1 MMANETIPVL
11 ANRRQYEKLEEH
23 VDNIIKSHGWET
35 VLQLLKHSRPQGKA
49 RDALVALLR
58 LESVGGTD
66 SDIFD
71 EAASLQGEDL
81 RQIRAESV
89 GRIMEILKEQIE
101 NKHTYFL
108 DIEAMTMTPYV
119 ILVKEVIE
127 ARKRELEQLKENP
140 TRIDVLGTFYGFQI
154 LMTDGSRPQENTSG
168 TGYYRRWR
176 RTWLDEKISDDAAE
190 AIKSIT
196 AELAQGVDLDK
207 TYRTLGGSE
216 IFKKR
221 CTTSTATLLAD
232 AVRLSLYKT
241 PGHRGAAARRLG
253 QTGDSRV
260 LVFLHHRLALEQ
272 NYKVR
277 TTIAEA
283 LGRIGHESS
292 IELLQERINVRGR
305 YMSKESEA
313 MVRGIGGIYSPQ
325 SKKTLLDLLKSQGN
339 TTRAVAIQALGGQ
352 DSADL
357 IERLTPYL
365 TDRSRPVVRA
375 GVLALAE
382 LGDEGKS
389 AIKDRADVIIK
400 RIGYDRPSKA
410 AITKM
415 LSIEGVASMKPL
427 HQYFAKRIQKLEQ
440 SFKGYQRRGTVSYS
454 WYWRRRE
461 TRARQRFEEFLRF
474 AGSHLKPP
482 FDEDLVK
489 VAEGI
494 ARTCDIPTIQE
505 LARTI
510 VMKAGWKRRLR
521 DVLFE
526 QSHLSSY
533 V

>member
-1 MMANETIPVL
+1 
-11 ANRRQYEKLEEH
+11 
-23 VDNIIKSHGWET
+23 
-35 VLQLLKHSRPQGKA
+35 
-49 RDALVALLR
+49 
-58 LESVGGTD
+58 
-66 SDIFD
+66 
-71 EAASLQGEDL
+71 
-81 RQIRAESV
+81 
-89 GRIMEILKEQIE
+89 
-101 NKHTYFL
+101 
-108 DIEAMTMTPYV
+108 
-119 ILVKEVIE
+119 
-127 ARKRELEQLKENP
+127 
-140 TRIDVLGTFYGFQI
+140 
-154 LMTDGSRPQENTSG
+154 
-168 TGYYRRWR
+168 
-176 RTWLDEKISDDAAE
+176 ISDDAAE

-196 AELAQGVDLDK
+196 AELAQEVDIDK

-221 CTTSTATLLAD
+221 CTKSTATLLAD

-241 PGHRGAAARRLG
+241 PGHRAAAARRLG
-253 QTGDSRV
+253 QTGDARV
-260 LVFLHHRLALEQ
+260 LAFLHHRLPLEQ

-292 IELLQERINVRGR
+292 IELLKERINVRGR

-313 MVRGIGGIYSPQ
+313 MIRGLGGIYSSQ
-325 SKKTLLDLLKSQGN
+325 SKETLLDLLNSQGN

-352 DSADL
+352 DSTDL
-357 IERLTPYL
+357 VERLTPYL

-389 AIKDRADVIIK
+389 AIRDKANAIIK

-440 SFKGYQRRGTVSYS
+440 NFKRHQRRGTVSYG

-461 TRARQRFEEFLRF
+461 ARARQRYEEFLRF

-494 ARTCDIPTIQE
+494 VRTCDIPAIQE

-510 VMKAGWKRRLR
+510 VMKAGRKRRLR
-521 DVLFE
+521 DVLLE